1 MNEAEYYTSEFTDAE
16 LGALADA
23 GDVYLEESGF
33 SMLPTQAEI
42 KALAKEGETLLF
54 LEWFRKL

>member
-16 LGALADA
+16 LNALAAA
-23 GDVYLEESGF
+23 GEFYLEESGF
-33 SMLPTQAEI
+33 SLLPTQDEM

-54 LEWFRKL
+54 IEWFRKL